1 MVWLLNWIWIL
12 QPQQDAHLKG
22 QPALQG
28 EINQNYIGSVVGFRE
43 MTSFGMNHE
52 ITIFGIIDDMY

>member
-1 MVWLLNWIWIL
+1 
-12 QPQQDAHLKG
+12 LKG

-28 EINQNYIGSVVGFRE
+28 EINQAYIGSVVGFRE